1 MGGARLK
8 IHDSLSGYEENRLV
22 RTKTFSAHNK
32 PEFTMMCAKRAFLR
46 TPEVEQPGEHR
57 VFPMTRVPPTTLQ
70 HQNLSF
76 SASLVTLIIL
86 SHCVVL
92 KKT

>member
-32 PEFTMMCAKRAFLR
+32 PKIDHDVRKMGVFTHARSRA
-46 TPEVEQPGEHR
+46 
-57 VFPMTRVPPTTLQ
+57 
-70 HQNLSF
+70 
-76 SASLVTLIIL
+76 AW
-86 SHCVVL
+86 
-92 KKT
+92 

>member
-32 PEFTMMCAKRAFLR
+32 PKIELHPKSWT
-46 TPEVEQPGEHR
+46 
-57 VFPMTRVPPTTLQ
+57 
-70 HQNLSF
+70 QNQL
-76 SASLVTLIIL
+76 L
-86 SHCVVL
+86 
-92 KKT
+92 

>member
-32 PEFTMMCAKRAFLR
+32 PKIHHDVRKTGVYARQK
-46 TPEVEQPGEHR
+46 
-57 VFPMTRVPPTTLQ
+57 
-70 HQNLSF
+70 S
-76 SASLVTLIIL
+76 SSLVNTGF
-86 SHCVVL
+86 SP
-92 KKT
+92 

>member
-32 PEFTMMCAKRAFLR
+32 PEIHHDVRKMGVFTHARS
-46 TPEVEQPGEHR
+46 R
-57 VFPMTRVPPTTLQ
+57 VRGKTLC
-70 HQNLSF
+70 LG
-76 SASLVTLIIL
+76 
-86 SHCVVL
+86 
-92 KKT
+92 

>member
-32 PEFTMMCAKRAFLR
+32 GSGGKP
-46 TPEVEQPGEHR
+46 
-57 VFPMTRVPPTTLQ
+57 
-70 HQNLSF
+70 
-76 SASLVTLIIL
+76 
-86 SHCVVL
+86 CV
-92 KKT
+92 